1 MGFGLNLGIPDP
13 RQWKKQQVS
22 KAVIDEE
29 RVSLS
34 FIKGNML
41 LERAVGKTAAYS
53 RTFQLQRKFPTSAKI
68 SNFARYFLTQTK
80 TFQL

>member
-41 LERAVGKTAAYS
+41 LKRAFGKTAAYS
-53 RTFQLQRKFPTSAKI
+53 RTFQHQRKLPTS
-68 SNFARYFLTQTK
+68 LD
-80 TFQL
+80 TF

>member
-29 RVSLS
+29 RVSHQY
-34 FIKGNML
+34 
-41 LERAVGKTAAYS
+41 ETTAPY
-53 RTFQLQRKFPTSAKI
+53 
-68 SNFARYFLTQTK
+68 
-80 TFQL
+80 

>member
-29 RVSLS
+29 RVSTFEMCISRSLEFQKYLGSEFFHSIKNENCEHKKEKNLLTVVS
-34 FIKGNML
+34 F
-41 LERAVGKTAAYS
+41 
-53 RTFQLQRKFPTSAKI
+53 
-68 SNFARYFLTQTK
+68 
-80 TFQL
+80 